1 MASSLIRGK
10 HLLSPAGSAASAGP
24 AGPDAAGGAAVT
36 LYDAA
41 VYQEDG
47 VIQDVGPYPAL
58 RAQYRPD
65 VELGGLDYAIIP
77 GLVNS
82 HHHGR
87 GVTTLQMGTCDD
99 CLELWILAGWGRR
112 PYDHYLMTLYTALNM
127 LESGTTTV
135 MYNHPQTAT
144 ATLKEDVDA
153 VLRGFRDAGMRVAF
167 SSYFRNQNRVVYG
180 DDREF
185 LSGLPADLAAGV
197 RRHLSVTDMTDDDY
211 FAFFAETYRQYHDY
225 PPGKTR
231 VLLSPSNVQWNS
243 DAFLQRAKEQA
254 ARYQTGIHMHLVES
268 HYQKDYG
275 LRTWGK
281 TPVEHLQD
289 LEFLGPELSCAHAV
303 WLTDRDI
310 ELLAGAGVT
319 VCHNASS
326 NLRLKNGIAP
336 VNPLLARGVNVAIG
350 TDSTGLNDDD
360 DLLQEMRLVSKLHR
374 QPGIDLPAIT
384 AEQVLAMATAN
395 AAAPAGF
402 AGDIGAL
409 APGRRADLVLLRL
422 NALEDPYLEPGVPPL
437 EAALGRARAR
447 DIATVIIDGEVLFQ
461 DGAHR
466 WVNKED
472 VGRELREQLSRPM
485 EPETLETRRMAQRL
499 LPYVAQFYRSR
510 APVAAPVAG
519 TPHYIFNSRT

>member
-10 HLLSPAGSAASAGP
+10 HLLSPASSG
-24 AGPDAAGGAAVT
+24 DTTV

-47 VIQDVGPYPAL
+47 VIKDVGPYQSL
-58 RAQYRPD
+58 KEQYRPD
-65 VELGGLDYAIIP
+65 AELGGMDYAIIP

-99 CLELWILAGWGRR
+99 CLEMWILAGWGRR
-112 PYDHYLMTLYTALNM
+112 PYDHYLMTLYTAINM
-127 LESGTTTV
+127 MESGTTTV

-144 ATLKEDVDA
+144 TTLKEDVDA

-185 LSGLPADLAAGV
+185 LSGLPADLAEGV
-197 RRHLSVTDMTDDDY
+197 SRHLAVSDMTDAEY
-211 FAFFAETYRQYHDY
+211 FSFFAEIHRQYHAD
-225 PPGKTR
+225 PSGKVR

-243 DAFLQRAKEQA
+243 DEFLQRAKEQA

-268 HYQKDYG
+268 SYQKDYG
-275 LRTWGK
+275 VRTWGK

-310 ELLAGAGVT
+310 EILAGAGAT

-336 VNPLLARGVNVAIG
+336 VNPMLAGGVNVAMG
-350 TDSTGLNDDD
+350 TDSTGINDDD

-374 QPGIDLPAIT
+374 QPGIGAPAIT

-395 AAAPAGF
+395 AAAPTGF
-402 AGDIGAL
+402 GGEIGVL
-409 APGRRADLVLLRL
+409 EPGRRADMVLIRL
-422 NALEDPYLEPGVPPL
+422 DGLESPYLEPDTPSL
-437 EAALGRARAR
+437 EVVLGRAKTR
-447 DIATVIIDGEVLFQ
+447 DIAAIIIDGEVLLQ
-461 DGAHR
+461 DGSHR
-466 WVNKED
+466 RVNKED
-472 VGRELREQLSRPM
+472 VGRELREQLSRPLDSG
-485 EPETLETRRMAQRL
+485 TLETRRMAARL
-499 LPYVAQFYRSR
+499 SPYVEEFYRSR
-510 APVAAPVAG
+510 STENGAPSVG
-519 TPHYIFNSRT
+519 TPHYVFNSRT

>member
-10 HLLSPAGSAASAGP
+10 HLLSPASSG
-24 AGPDAAGGAAVT
+24 DTTV

-47 VIQDVGPYPAL
+47 VIKDVGPYQSL
-58 RAQYRPD
+58 KEQYRPD
-65 VELGGLDYAIIP
+65 AELGGLNYAIIP

-99 CLELWILAGWGRR
+99 CLEMWILAGWGRR
-112 PYDHYLMTLYTALNM
+112 PYDHYLMTLYTAINM
-127 LESGTTTV
+127 MESGTTTV

-185 LSGLPADLAAGV
+185 LSGLPADLAEGV
-197 RRHLSVTDMTDDDY
+197 SRHLAVSDMTDAEY
-211 FAFFAETYRQYHDY
+211 FSFFAEVHRQYHAD
-225 PPGKTR
+225 PSGKVR

-243 DAFLQRAKEQA
+243 DEFLQRAKEQA
-254 ARYQTGIHMHLVES
+254 ARYRTGIHMHLVES
-268 HYQKDYG
+268 SYQKDYG
-275 LRTWGK
+275 VRTWGK

-310 ELLAGAGVT
+310 ELLAGAGAT

-336 VNPLLARGVNVAIG
+336 VNPMLAGGVNVAMG
-350 TDSTGLNDDD
+350 TDSTGINDDD

-374 QPGIDLPAIT
+374 QPGIGAPAIT

-395 AAAPAGF
+395 AAAPTGF
-402 AGDIGAL
+402 GGEIGVL
-409 APGRRADLVLLRL
+409 EPGRRADMVLIRL
-422 NALEDPYLEPGVPPL
+422 DGLESPYLEPDTPPL
-437 EAALGRARAR
+437 EVVLGRAKTR
-447 DIATVIIDGEVLFQ
+447 DIAAIIIDGEVLLQ

-466 WVNKED
+466 RVNKED
-472 VGRELREQLSRPM
+472 VGRELREQLSRPLDSG
-485 EPETLETRRMAQRL
+485 TLETRRMAARL
-499 LPYVAQFYRSR
+499 SPYVEEFYRSR
-510 APVAAPVAG
+510 STENGAPPVG
-519 TPHYIFNSRT
+519 TPHYVFNSRT

>member
-10 HLLSPAGSAASAGP
+10 HLLSPASSGETT
-24 AGPDAAGGAAVT
+24 V

-47 VIQDVGPYPAL
+47 VIKEVGPYQSL
-58 RAQYRPD
+58 KEQYRPD
-65 VELGGLDYAIIP
+65 AELGGLDYAIIP

-99 CLELWILAGWGRR
+99 CLEMWILAGWGRR
-112 PYDHYLMTLYTALNM
+112 SYDHYLMALYTAVNM
-127 LESGTTTV
+127 MESGTTTV
-135 MYNHPQTAT
+135 MYNHPQTAA

-153 VLRGFRDAGMRVAF
+153 VLRGFLDAGMRVAF

-185 LSGLPADLAAGV
+185 LSGLPADLADGV
-197 RRHLSVTDMTDDDY
+197 RRYLSVADMTDDDY
-211 FAFFAETYRQYHDY
+211 FAFFAETHLQYHTDAS
-225 PPGKTR
+225 GKIR

-243 DAFLQRAKEQA
+243 DEFLQRTKEQA
-254 ARYQTGIHMHLVES
+254 VRYQTGIHMHLVES
-268 HYQKDYG
+268 NYQKEYG
-275 LRTWGK
+275 IRTWGK

-303 WLTDRDI
+303 WLTERDI
-310 ELLAGAGVT
+310 ELLAGSGAT

-336 VNPLLARGVNVAIG
+336 VNPMLAGGVNVAMG
-350 TDSTGLNDDD
+350 TDSTAINDDD

-374 QPGIDLPAIT
+374 QPGIGAPAIT

-395 AAAPAGF
+395 AAAPTGF
-402 AGDIGAL
+402 GGEIGVL
-409 APGRRADLVLLRL
+409 EPGRRADMVLIRL
-422 NALEDPYLEPGVPPL
+422 DGLESPYLEPDTPPL
-437 EAALGRARAR
+437 EVVLGRAKTR
-447 DIATVIIDGEVLFQ
+447 DVAAVIVDGEVLLQ

-466 WVNKED
+466 RVNKEE
-472 VGRELREQLSRPM
+472 VGRELREQLSRPLDAG
-485 EPETLETRRMAQRL
+485 TLETRRMAARL
-499 LPYVAQFYRSR
+499 APYVEEFYRSR
-510 APVAAPVAG
+510 STENGAPPTR
-519 TPHYIFNSRT
+519 TPHYVFNSRT

>member
-10 HLLSPAGSAASAGP
+10 HLLSPAGSDGSAGSAGP
-24 AGPDAAGGAAVT
+24 NAANGAATV

-41 VYQEDG
+41 VYQVDG
-47 VIQDVGPYPAL
+47 VIRDVGPYAAL
-58 RAQYRPD
+58 KAQYQPD
-65 VELGGLDYAIIP
+65 AELGGLDYAILP

-87 GVTTLQMGTCDD
+87 GVSTLQMGTCDD

-112 PYDHYLMTLYTALNM
+112 PYDYYLMTLYTALNM

-135 MYNHPQTAT
+135 MYNHPQTAA

-153 VLRGFRDAGMRVAF
+153 VLRGFLDAGMRVAF

-185 LSGLPADLAAGV
+185 LSGLPADLAEGV
-197 RRHLSVTDMTDDDY
+197 GRYLAVSDMTDDDY
-211 FAFFAETYRQYHDY
+211 FAFFAETYRQYHAH
-225 PPGKTR
+225 PSGKIR

-243 DAFLQRAKEQA
+243 DDFLLRAKEQA
-254 ARYQTGIHMHLVES
+254 ARYQTGIHIHLVES
-268 HYQKDYG
+268 SYQKDYG
-275 LRTWGK
+275 RRTWGK

-310 ELLAGAGVT
+310 ELLAGAGAT

-336 VNPLLARGVNVAIG
+336 VNPMLAGGVNVAMG
-350 TDSTGLNDDD
+350 TDSTAINDDD

-374 QPGIDLPAIT
+374 QPGIDAPAIT
-384 AEQVLAMATAN
+384 AAQVLALATAN
-395 AAAPAGF
+395 AAAPTGF
-402 AGDIGAL
+402 AGAIGVL
-409 APGRRADLVLLRL
+409 EPGRRADLVLLRL
-422 NALEDPYLEPGVPPL
+422 DGLEYPYLEPDLPPL
-437 EAALGRARAR
+437 EAILGRAKAR
-447 DIATVIIDGEVLFQ
+447 DVAAVIVDGELLLQ

-466 WVNKED
+466 QVNKAD
-472 VGRELREQLSRPM
+472 VGRELREQLSRPL

-499 LPYVAQFYRSR
+499 APYVQQFYRSH
-510 APVAAPVAG
+510 PPAG
-519 TPHYIFNSRT
+519 GAPHYLFNSRT